1 MLKYAEVTRSTFCYQ
16 LNRMKEPDKYK
27 EIKEELE
34 EDLQLDKSTI
44 NCEFI
49 TSKIQE
55 KYSVSHNE
63 NRIYN
68 HSLYYITISKL
79 PNNMKMIILL

>member
-1 MLKYAEVTRSTFCYQ
+1 MTTNFII
-16 LNRMKEPDKYK
+16 DYK
-27 EIKEELE
+27 KHNYETTIKEELK

-63 NRIYN
+63 NGIYN

>member
-1 MLKYAEVTRSTFCYQ
+1 MKQIYNYSLIVIKNNSKYLLYGDERWKCKLFINYKT
-16 LNRMKEPDKYK
+16 KEEKN
-27 EIKEELE
+27 ETAIKEELE

-63 NRIYN
+63 NKI
-68 HSLYYITISKL
+68 
-79 PNNMKMIILL
+79 